1 MIDVTD
7 RKIWVF
13 REARS
18 GSLVFTNWLSRVVD
32 KPMHSVESVEDMVD
46 DNSLLF
52 HSHNFEML
60 RELKEEENPIIFR
73 CSRKDKGEQ
82 LLSRIA
88 HEHTGLANINNGT
101 SKAELEHYLTVTQNQ
116 NITVTVSQVLSFLHI
131 YHESDNLWNEYAP
144 KFISQVVYYEDGAGN
159 IDLPGLELYDFD
171 YNYGNDK
178 WFRKFSGSYKKNF
191 YSNYNHVKEL
201 LRMYFK

>member
-1 MIDVTD
+1 MIDVTN

-18 GSLVFTNWLSRVVD
+18 GSLAFTNWLSRVVD
-32 KPMHSVESVEDMVD
+32 KPMHSVESVDQMVD

-60 RELKEEENPIIFR
+60 RELKKEENPIIFR
-73 CSRKDKGEQ
+73 CSRRDKAEQ

-88 HEHTGLANINNGT
+88 HDHTGLVNIHDDTTNE
-101 SKAELEHYLTVTQNQ
+101 ELEYFNDVTQNQ
-116 NITVTVSQVLSFLHI
+116 NVTVTVSQVLNFLQDFQ
-131 YHESDNLWNEYAP
+131 EDDDLWNEYAP
-144 KFISQVVYYEDGAGN
+144 KFISQVVYYEDGADK
-159 IDLPGLELYDFD
+159 IDLPGLGLYDFHYGYGD
-171 YNYGNDK
+171 DQWIRKLPDNYK
-178 WFRKFSGSYKKNF
+178 QSF
-191 YSNYNHVKEL
+191 YTNYDHVKEL